1 MEENKDIKQESKK
14 KTTRKKAEP
23 KKEVKS
29 ENIDMNSIPPEMFA
43 MFMKFM
49 EAQQKTEV
57 QATAVEEKDIKW
69 NKTMLNKI
77 KEEVVEVRSVVDSR
91 VIYVSPKTHIKY
103 KWLEKGDTE
112 SLTIEEILAMD
123 SKKLFLR
130 SPLLVVED
138 DRVVEGLGLK
148 DVNKL
153 VDKVE
158 DIDRLVEMDLEDME
172 NTINELPFEYKRN
185 LRDEV
190 NKKIENSEI
199 RDYVVV
205 QTLKRIFEL

>member
-148 DVNKL
+148 GINKL

>member
-1 MEENKDIKQESKK
+1 MEDNKEVKQEPKK

-57 QATAVEEKDIKW
+57 QATAVEEKAVKW

-77 KEEVVEVRSVVDSR
+77 KEEVVEVRSVVDAR
-91 VIYVSPKTHIKY
+91 VVYVSPKTHIKY

-112 SLTIEEILAMD
+112 SLTIEEVLAMD

-148 DVNKL
+148 GINKL

-158 DIDRLVEMDLEDME
+158 DIDKLVEMDLEDME
-172 NTINELPFEYKRN
+172 KTINELPFDYKRN
-185 LRDEV
+185 LRDEIS
-190 NKKIENSEI
+190 KKIENSEI

-205 QTLKRIFEL
+205 QTLKRIFEI

>member
-1 MEENKDIKQESKK
+1 MEENKDIKQEQKK

-29 ENIDMNSIPPEMFA
+29 ENIDMCSIPPEMFA

-57 QATAVEEKDIKW
+57 QATAVEEKPTKW

-77 KEEVVEVRSVVDSR
+77 KDEIVDVRSVVDAR

-103 KWLEKGDTE
+103 KWLEKGDVE

-130 SPLLVVED
+130 TPLLVVED
-138 DRVVEGLGLK
+138 DRVLEGLGLEK
-148 DVNKL
+148 INGL

-158 DIDRLVEMDLEDME
+158 DVDKLVEMDLEDIE

-190 NKKIENSEI
+190 SKKIENSEI

>member
-1 MEENKDIKQESKK
+1 MEENKDIKQEQKK

-57 QATAVEEKDIKW
+57 QATAVEEKAVKW

-77 KEEVVEVRSVVDSR
+77 KEEVVEVRSVVDAR
-91 VIYVSPKTHIKY
+91 VVYVSPKTHIKY

-112 SLTIEEILAMD
+112 SLTIEEVLAMD

-148 DVNKL
+148 GINKL

-158 DIDRLVEMDLEDME
+158 DIDRLVEMNLGDME
-172 NTINELPFEYKRN
+172 KTINELPFEYKRN
-185 LRDEV
+185 LRDEIS
-190 NKKIENSEI
+190 KKIENAEI

-205 QTLKRIFEL
+205 QTLKRIFEI

>member
-1 MEENKDIKQESKK
+1 MEENKDIKQEPKK
-14 KTTRKKAEP
+14 KTTKKKVEP

-29 ENIDMNSIPPEMFA
+29 ENIDMSSIPPEMFA

-57 QATAVEEKDIKW
+57 QATAVEEKEVKW

-112 SLTIEEILAMD
+112 SLTIEEVLAMD

-138 DRVVEGLGLK
+138 ERVVEGLGLK
-148 DVNKL
+148 GINKL

-158 DIDRLVEMDLEDME
+158 DIDKLVEMDLEDIE
-172 NTINELPFEYKRN
+172 NTINELPLEYKRN

-205 QTLKRIFEL
+205 QTLKRIFEI

>member
-1 MEENKDIKQESKK
+1 MEENKDIKQEPKK
-14 KTTRKKAEP
+14 KTTKKKVEP

-29 ENIDMNSIPPEMFA
+29 ENIDMSSIPPEMFA

-57 QATAVEEKDIKW
+57 QATAVEEKEVKW

-112 SLTIEEILAMD
+112 SLTIEEVLAMD

-138 DRVVEGLGLK
+138 ERVVEGLGLK
-148 DVNKL
+148 GINKL

-158 DIDRLVEMDLEDME
+158 DIDKLVEMDLEDIE
-172 NTINELPFEYKRN
+172 NTINELPLEYKRN

>member
-1 MEENKDIKQESKK
+1 MEENKDIKQEQKK

-29 ENIDMNSIPPEMFA
+29 ENIDMCSIPPEMFA

-57 QATAVEEKDIKW
+57 QATAVEEKPTKW

-77 KEEVVEVRSVVDSR
+77 KDEIVDVRSVVDAR

-103 KWLEKGDTE
+103 KWLEKGDVE

-130 SPLLVVED
+130 TPLLVVED
-138 DRVVEGLGLK
+138 DRVLEGLGLEK
-148 DVNKL
+148 INGL

-158 DIDRLVEMDLEDME
+158 DVDKLVEMDLEDME

-190 NKKIENSEI
+190 SKKIENSEI

>member
-1 MEENKDIKQESKK
+1 MEENKEIKQEQKK

-29 ENIDMNSIPPEMFA
+29 ENIDMCSIPPEMFA

-57 QATAVEEKDIKW
+57 QATAVEEKPTKW

-77 KEEVVEVRSVVDSR
+77 KDEIVDVRSVVDGK

-103 KWLEKGDTE
+103 KWLEKGDIE

-138 DRVVEGLGLK
+138 DRVLEGLGLEK
-148 DVNKL
+148 INGL

-158 DIDRLVEMDLEDME
+158 DVDKLVEMDLEDME
-172 NTINELPFEYKRN
+172 NTINELPFEYKRH

-190 NKKIENSEI
+190 SKKIENSEI

>member
-1 MEENKDIKQESKK
+1 MEENKDIKKEPKK
-14 KTTRKKAEP
+14 KVAKKKVEP

-29 ENIDMNSIPPEMFA
+29 ENIDMCSIPPEMFA

-49 EAQQKTEV
+49 ESQQKNEV

-77 KEEVVEVRSVVDSR
+77 KEEVVEVRSVVDSM
-91 VIYVSPKTHIKY
+91 VVYVSPKTHIKY

-112 SLTIEEILAMD
+112 SLTIEEVLAMD

-138 DRVVEGLGLK
+138 ERVIEGLGLK
-148 DVNKL
+148 GINKL
-153 VDKVE
+153 VGKVE
-158 DIDRLVEMDLEDME
+158 DIDKLVEMDLVDIE

-185 LRDEV
+185 LRDEI

>member
-1 MEENKDIKQESKK
+1 MEENKDIKK
-14 KTTRKKAEP
+14 EP
-23 KKEVKS
+23 KKKATKKKVEPKQEVKS

-69 NKTMLNKI
+69 NKTMVNKI
-77 KEEVVEVRSVVDSR
+77 KEEVAEVRSVVDSR

-112 SLTIEEILAMD
+112 SLTIEEVLAMD

-148 DVNKL
+148 GINKL

-158 DIDRLVEMDLEDME
+158 DIDKLVEMDLEDIE

>member
-1 MEENKDIKQESKK
+1 MEENKDIKQEPKK
-14 KTTRKKAEP
+14 KTTRKKTEP

-29 ENIDMNSIPPEMFA
+29 EKNDMCSIPPEMFD

-57 QATAVEEKDIKW
+57 QATAVEEKITKW

-77 KEEVVEVRSVVDSR
+77 KDEIVDVRSVVDGR

-103 KWLEKGDTE
+103 KWLEKGDVE

-138 DRVVEGLGLK
+138 DRVAEGLGLK
-148 DVNKL
+148 GINKL
-153 VDKVE
+153 VGKVE
-158 DIDRLVEMDLEDME
+158 DIDKLVEMDLEDIE
-172 NTINELPFEYKRN
+172 NTINELPLEYKRN

>member
-57 QATAVEEKDIKW
+57 QATTVEEKDIKW

-148 DVNKL
+148 GINKL

>member
-1 MEENKDIKQESKK
+1 MEENKDIKQEQKK

-29 ENIDMNSIPPEMFA
+29 ENIDMCSIPSEMFA

-57 QATAVEEKDIKW
+57 QATAVEEKPTKW

-77 KEEVVEVRSVVDSR
+77 KDEIVDVRSVVDGK

-103 KWLEKGDTE
+103 KWLEKGDIE

-138 DRVVEGLGLK
+138 DRVLEGLGLEK
-148 DVNKL
+148 INGL

-158 DIDRLVEMDLEDME
+158 DVDKLVEMDLEDME
-172 NTINELPFEYKRN
+172 NTINELPFDYKRN
-185 LRDEV
+185 LRDEIS
-190 NKKIENSEI
+190 KKIENSEI

-205 QTLKRIFEL
+205 QTLKRIFEI

>member
-148 DVNKL
+148 GINKL

-158 DIDRLVEMDLEDME
+158 DIDKLVEMDLEDME